1 MLRSFHRRD
10 AEKRR
15 RVSRTF
21 LVGSLRKLGV
31 SAVKALLL
39 VHYSKSELYP
49 TYLEFIRIL
58 SKKQYYLCIETIL
71 FFNFQYNFH

>member
-21 LVGSLRKLGV
+21 LGV
-31 SAVKALLL
+31 SAVKTLLL